1 MKPTQADA
9 NREPGHKFDRRF
21 DGYLPPEGV
30 ALATVRIVFR
40 VLLLHGE
47 RGAEVGEAFGPVAS
61 AWADRGGL
69 SISQECQHL
78 GNEFVKK
85 YLLVDNPTLVPVL
98 LDAYYC
104 QAIADERGADWTS
117 FRVDTLSRNPS
128 PLGRPNDRRGAKYYA
143 EALRKTSAQGDRHD
157 LGSIWRYAEAWVE
170 VRHEIAKSLMV
181 FVERQDY
188 RARAKEDG
196 EVSDIETRYRNWRRG
211 LKAIDQTLKRRD
223 LVSFSR

>member
-1 MKPTQADA
+1 
-9 NREPGHKFDRRF
+9 
-21 DGYLPPEGV
+21 V

-40 VLLLHGE
+40 VLFRHQKTGP
-47 RGAEVGEAFGPVAS
+47 GVGEAFGPVAS

-78 GNEFVKK
+78 GNEFVKD
-85 YLLVDNPTLVPVL
+85 YLLVDNPTLLPVL
-98 LDAYYC
+98 LDDYYC
-104 QAIADERGADWTS
+104 QAIAAERGADWAS

-128 PLGRPNDRRGAKYYA
+128 PLGRPTDRRGRQYYA
-143 EALRKTSAQGDRHD
+143 GALRKKSAQGDRHD

-170 VRHEIAKSLMV
+170 VRHEIETSLMA
-181 FVERQDY
+181 FVEGQDY
-188 RARAKEDG
+188 RAWAKEDG
-196 EVSDIETRYRNWRRG
+196 EESDIETRYRNWRRG

>member
-1 MKPTQADA
+1 MKPAQADA
-9 NREPGHKFDRRF
+9 NRKPGHKFDRRF

-40 VLLLHGE
+40 VLFRHQKTGP
-47 RGAEVGEAFGPVAS
+47 GVGEAFGPVAS

-69 SISQECQHL
+69 SISPECQHL

-98 LDAYYC
+98 LDDYYC
-104 QAIADERGADWTS
+104 QAIAAERGADWTS

-128 PLGRPNDRRGAKYYA
+128 PLDRPNDRRGAKYYA
-143 EALRKTSAQGDRHD
+143 EALRKTTAQGDRHD
-157 LGSIWRYAEAWVE
+157 LGSIWRCAEAWVE
-170 VRHEIAKSLMV
+170 VRYKIKDNLMA
-181 FVERQDY
+181 FVEGQDY
-188 RARAKEDG
+188 RAWAKEDG
-196 EVSDIETRYRNWRRG
+196 EESDIETRYRNWRRG

>member
-1 MKPTQADA
+1 MKPAQADA
-9 NREPGHKFDRRF
+9 NRKPGHKFDRRF

-40 VLLLHGE
+40 VLFRH
-47 RGAEVGEAFGPVAS
+47 RKKGAGVGEAFGPVAS

-69 SISQECQHL
+69 SISPECQHL
-78 GNEFVKK
+78 GNEFVEN

-98 LDAYYC
+98 LDDYYC
-104 QAIADERGADWTS
+104 QAIAAERGADWTS

-128 PLGRPNDRRGAKYYA
+128 PLGRPTDRRGRQYYA
-143 EALRKTSAQGDRHD
+143 GALRKTSAQGDRHD

-170 VRHEIAKSLMV
+170 VRHEIAKSLMAS
-181 FVERQDY
+181 VEGQDY
-188 RARAKEDG
+188 RAWAKEDW

-211 LKAIDQTLKRRD
+211 LKAIDQTLKSRD